1 MAVLMAGLSHTL
13 RRLSLIEQ
21 QYAST
26 GCLLRYLVIFFIL
39 KEAAMDRF
47 HVGKWDRMGQLV
59 EFLVTGSLL
68 ESLLL
73 P

>member
-1 MAVLMAGLSHTL
+1 MARLSHTL

-26 GCLLRYLVIFFIL
+26 GCLLRHLLIFFVL
-39 KEAAMDRF
+39 KEATMDRF
-47 HVGKWDRMGQLV
+47 HVGKRDRMGQLV
-59 EFLVTGSLL
+59 EFLVTCSLL